1 MPRSSRQQATQ
12 NRAAIEE
19 VSARLF
25 RERGLNG
32 ISVSDLMGAAG
43 LTHGGFYG
51 HFASKDELAAVACQ
65 RAFGESAQRWARK
78 IEAADGDR
86 VAMRDAIATS
96 YLSTRHR
103 DHPGLG
109 CAGAALANDIAREAP
124 DKPVRQAYAEGI
136 KGMVANWMKTFDDT
150 VPPAARHERALVE
163 LSAMMGAVMLARATE
178 GDPLSAQLLD
188 AARAFLT
195 SAPPPPD

>member
-1 MPRSSRQQATQ
+1 MPRSSRQQVAQ
-12 NRAAIEE
+12 NREAIEQ

-51 HFASKDELAAVACQ
+51 HFASKDELAAVACN
-65 RAFGESAQRWARK
+65 RAFGESAERWTRK
-78 IEAADGDR
+78 IEAAQGDR
-86 VAMRDAIATS
+86 QAMRAAIAEP

-103 DHPGLG
+103 DHPGHG
-109 CAGAALANDIAREAP
+109 CAGAALANDIGREAP
-124 DKPVRQAYAEGI
+124 DKPVRQAYADGI
-136 KGMVANWMKTFDDT
+136 KGMVENWMKTFDDT

-163 LSAMMGAVMLARATE
+163 LSTMLGAVMLARATE
-178 GDPLSAQLLD
+178 GDPISEQLLD
-188 AARAFLT
+188 AARAYLT
-195 SAPPPPD
+195 GAPPPPD

>member
-1 MPRSSRQQATQ
+1 MPRSSRQQVTQ
-12 NRAAIEE
+12 NREAIEHA
-19 VSARLF
+19 SSRLF

-32 ISVSDLMGAAG
+32 ISVADLMGSAG

-51 HFASKDELAAVACQ
+51 HFPSKDVLAAVACN
-65 RAFGESAQRWARK
+65 RAFSESAERWAQK
-78 IEAADGDR
+78 IEASGGDR
-86 VAMRDAIATS
+86 QAMRDAIAAP

-103 DHPGLG
+103 DHPGHG

-124 DKPVRQAYAEGI
+124 DKPVRQVYVDGI
-136 KGMVANWMKTFDDT
+136 KGMVQNWMRTLDDT

-163 LSAMMGAVMLARATE
+163 LSTMMGAVMLARATE
-178 GDPLSAQLLD
+178 GDPISEQLLD

-195 SAPPPPD
+195 GTPSPPD